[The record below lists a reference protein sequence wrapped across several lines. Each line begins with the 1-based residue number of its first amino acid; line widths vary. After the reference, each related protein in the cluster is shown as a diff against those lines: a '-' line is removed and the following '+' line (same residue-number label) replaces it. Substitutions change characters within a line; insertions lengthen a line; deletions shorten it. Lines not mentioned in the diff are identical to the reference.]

1 MTGTN
6 LKHFSD
12 RLLLRSH
19 AADNE
24 ISDGCT
30 LKLEKAYFAVW
41 STDCQFVI
49 VTGAGE

>member
-6 LKHFSD
+6 LKHFSE
-12 RLLLRSH
+12 RLLRGSH

-30 LKLEKAYFAVW
+30 LELEKAYFAVW
-41 STDCQFVI
+41 SADCQFVI